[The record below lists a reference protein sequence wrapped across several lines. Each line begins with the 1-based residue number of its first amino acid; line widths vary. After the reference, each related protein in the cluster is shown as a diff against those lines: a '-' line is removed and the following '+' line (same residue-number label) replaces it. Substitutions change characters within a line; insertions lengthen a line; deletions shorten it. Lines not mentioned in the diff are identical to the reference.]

1 MDNASLA
8 RQERIGRIAG
18 YAGLVFVV
26 LVIGLPMFWMLSS
39 SLKTLAEI
47 RSFPPQWIPSNPQWS
62 NYEDAWNSVPF
73 GRFYL
78 NSLIITVGGASL
90 QIING
95 TLCAYAFAFLK
106 FPFKNYIFLLV
117 LAALMVP
124 GEVVILPNFLFF
136 GNTVRDWFGLETNW
150 INTYQAIILPGAA
163 TAFGTFLMR
172 QGFMGLPRDVLDA
185 AKVDGAG
192 HLRTM
197 FGIVLPMAKPI
208 VITFALISVVNKW
221 NDYLWP
227 LVIARPTAM
236 RPDELRPIT
245 VGVRLLFDA
254 EGNNNWG
261 VIMAGTTFVVLPL
274 IIVYIFAQRF
284 IIDGLTAG
292 ATKG

>member
-1 MDNASLA
+1 MASASSLS
-8 RQERIGRIAG
+8 RQQLNGRIAG
-18 YAGLVFVV
+18 YIGMILVL
-26 LVIGLPMFWMLSS
+26 LVIGLPMFWMLSG
-39 SLKTLAEI
+39 SLKTLREI
-47 RSFPPQWIPSNPQWS
+47 YTFPPEWIPLNPQWS
-62 NYEDAWNSVPF
+62 NYREAWNTVPF
-73 GRFYL
+73 DRFYL
-78 NSLIITVGGASL
+78 NSLIITVAGASL

-106 FPFKNYIFLLV
+106 FPFKNVLFMVV

-124 GEVVILPNFLFF
+124 SEVVILPNFLFF
-136 GNTVRDWFGLETNW
+136 GNTVRDWFGLEKNW
-150 INTYQAIILPGAA
+150 TNTYQAIVLPGAA

-172 QGFMGLPRDVLDA
+172 QGFKGLPRDVLDA

-227 LVIARPTAM
+227 LIITRTVEM
-236 RPDELRPIT
+236 RPIT
-245 VGVRLLFDA
+245 VGVRLLYDA

-274 IIVYIFAQRF
+274 IVVYVLAQRF
-284 IIDGLTAG
+284 IIEGLTAG

>member
-1 MDNASLA
+1 VL
-8 RQERIGRIAG
+8 
-18 YAGLVFVV
+18 VV
-26 LVIGLPMFWMLSS
+26 LIIGAPLFWMLSS
-39 SLKTLAEI
+39 SLKTLQEI
-47 RSFPPQWIPSNPQWS
+47 YTFPPQWVPTSPQWS
-62 NYEDAWNSVPF
+62 NYREAWNSVPF
-73 GRFYL
+73 GRFYI
-78 NSLIITVGGASL
+78 NSIIITFFGSAL
-90 QIING
+90 QIICG
-95 TLCAYAFAFLK
+95 TLCAYAFAFLS
-106 FPFKNYIFLLV
+106 FPGKNWLFLLV

-124 GEVVILPNFLFF
+124 QEVVILPNFLFF
-136 GNTVRDWFGLETNW
+136 GNTVREWFGLENNW
-150 INTYQAIILPGAA
+150 VNTYQAIILPGAA

-197 FGIVLPMAKPI
+197 FGVVLPMAKPI
-208 VITFALISVVNKW
+208 VITFAMISVVNKW

-227 LVIARPTAM
+227 LIITRTLEM
-236 RPDELRPIT
+236 RPIT

-284 IIDGLTAG
+284 IIAGLTAG

>member
-1 MDNASLA
+1 MDRLS
-8 RQERIGRIAG
+8 QSQQQRISTAIS
-18 YAGLVFVV
+18 YVGLVFVV
-26 LVIGLPMFWMLSS
+26 LVIGMPMFWMLSS
-39 SLKTLAEI
+39 SLKTLGQI
-47 RSFPPQWIPSNPQWS
+47 YTFPPQWIPTDPQWG
-62 NYEDAWNSVPF
+62 NYKEAWNSVPF
-73 GRFYL
+73 GRFYV
-78 NSLIITVGGASL
+78 NSLIITVAGASL

-106 FPFKNYIFLLV
+106 FPFKNVLFLLV

-136 GNTVRDWFGLETNW
+136 GNTVREWFNLDDNW
-150 INTYQAIILPGAA
+150 VNTYQAIVLPGAA

-192 HLRTM
+192 HFRTM

-208 VITFALISVVNKW
+208 VITFALISIVNKW

-227 LVIARPTAM
+227 LIITRTVEM
-236 RPDELRPIT
+236 RPIT
-245 VGVRLLFDA
+245 VGVRLLYDA

>member
-1 MDNASLA
+1 MDSASLA
-8 RQERIGRIAG
+8 RQQRIGKAG
-18 YAGLVFVV
+18 GYLGLAVVV
-26 LVIGLPMFWMLSS
+26 LIIGLPMFWMLSS
-39 SLKTLAEI
+39 SLKTLREI
-47 RSFPPQWIPSNPQWS
+47 YTFPPQWIPSDPQWS
-62 NYEDAWNSVPF
+62 NYREAWNTVPF
-73 GRFYL
+73 GRFYI
-78 NSLIITVGGASL
+78 NSIIITVFGAGL

-106 FPFKNYIFLLV
+106 FPFKNVLFLFV

-136 GNTVRDWFGLETNW
+136 GNTIRDWFGLENNW
-150 INTYQAIILPGAA
+150 VNTYQAIVLPGGA

-172 QGFMGLPRDVLDA
+172 QGFMTLPRDVLDA

-192 HLRTM
+192 HVRTM

-208 VITFALISVVNKW
+208 VITFGLIAVVNKW

-227 LVIARPTAM
+227 LVITRTTEM
-236 RPDELRPIT
+236 RPIT

-274 IIVYIFAQRF
+274 IIVYIFSQRF

>member
-1 MDNASLA
+1 MGNFSLS
-8 RQERIGRIAG
+8 QQKRIGQIAS
-18 YAGLVFVV
+18 YTGLILV
-26 LVIGLPMFWMLSS
+26 LLIIGLPIFWMLSS
-39 SLKTLAEI
+39 SLKSLREI
-47 RSFPPQWIPSNPQWS
+47 YTFPPQWVPTNPKWS
-62 NYEDAWNSVPF
+62 NYQEAWNSVPF
-73 GRFYL
+73 ARFYL
-78 NSLIITVGGASL
+78 NSIIITAAGASL

-106 FPFKNYIFLLV
+106 FPGKNWLFLLI

-124 GEVVILPNFLFF
+124 GEVVILPNFIFF
-136 GNTVRDWFGLETNW
+136 GNTVRDWFGLDNNW

-163 TAFGTFLMR
+163 TAFGTFLLR
-172 QGFMGLPRDVLDA
+172 QGFMGLPKDVLDA

-197 FGIVLPMAKPI
+197 FGIVLPMAKPM
-208 VITFALISVVNKW
+208 VITFAMISVVNKW

-227 LVIARPTAM
+227 LIITRTVEM
-236 RPDELRPIT
+236 RPIT
-245 VGVRLLFDA
+245 VGVRLLYDA

-274 IIVYIFAQRF
+274 IVVYIFAQRF
-284 IIDGLTAG
+284 IIAGLTAG

>member
-1 MDNASLA
+1 MDSPSLS
-8 RQERIGRIAG
+8 RQNRIGQFAS
-18 YAGLVFVV
+18 YAGLILVV
-26 LVIGLPMFWMLSS
+26 IIIGLPMFWMLSS
-39 SLKTLAEI
+39 SLKALNEI
-47 RSFPPQWIPSNPQWS
+47 YTFPPQWIPADPKWE
-62 NYEDAWNSVPF
+62 NYREAWNAVPF

-78 NSLIITVGGASL
+78 NSIIITVAGSAL

-106 FPFKNYIFLLV
+106 FPAKNWLFLVV

-136 GNTVRDWFGLETNW
+136 GNTVRDWFGLEKNW
-150 INTYQAIILPGAA
+150 INTYQAIVLPGAA

-172 QGFMGLPRDVLDA
+172 QGFMGLPKDVLDA

-208 VITFALISVVNKW
+208 VITFGLISVVNKW

-227 LVIARPTAM
+227 LVITRTVEM
-236 RPDELRPIT
+236 KPIT
-245 VGVRLLFDA
+245 VGLRFLFDS

-274 IIVYIFAQRF
+274 LIVYVFAQRF

>member
-1 MDNASLA
+1 MDRLSQSQQQRISNIASYLGMA
-8 RQERIGRIAG
+8 
-18 YAGLVFVV
+18 LVVV
-26 LVIGLPMFWMLSS
+26 IIGLPMFWMLSS
-39 SLKTLAEI
+39 SLKTLGQI
-47 RSFPPQWIPSNPQWS
+47 YTFPPQWIPSNPQWS
-62 NYEDAWNSVPF
+62 NYKEAWNTVPF
-73 GRFYL
+73 GRFYI
-78 NSLIITVGGASL
+78 NSLIITAAGASL

-106 FPFKNYIFLLV
+106 FPFKNVLFLLV

-136 GNTVRDWFGLETNW
+136 GNKIREWFNLDDNW
-150 INTYQAIILPGAA
+150 INTYQAIVLPGAA

-208 VITFALISVVNKW
+208 VITFALISIVNKW

-227 LVIARPTAM
+227 LIITRTIEM
-236 RPDELRPIT
+236 RPIT
-245 VGVRLLFDA
+245 VGVRLLYDA

-274 IIVYIFAQRF
+274 IVVYVFAQRF

>member
-1 MDNASLA
+1 MDRSSLA
-8 RQERIGRIAG
+8 REETINRWAA
-18 YAGLVFVV
+18 YAGLVVV
-26 LVIGLPMFWMLSS
+26 LVIIGLPMFWMLSS
-39 SLKTLAEI
+39 SLKTLKEI
-47 RSFPPQWIPSNPQWS
+47 YTFPPQWIPTSPKWS
-62 NYEDAWNSVPF
+62 NYEEAWNAVPF
-73 GRFYL
+73 GRFYI
-78 NSLIITVGGASL
+78 NSIIITIAGAAL

-106 FPFKNYIFLLV
+106 FPAKNWLFLIV

-124 GEVVILPNFLFF
+124 QEVVILPNFLFF
-136 GNTVRDWFGLETNW
+136 GNTVRDWFGLEKNW
-150 INTYQAIILPGAA
+150 INTYQAIVLPGAA

-197 FGIVLPMAKPI
+197 FGVVLPMAKPI
-208 VITFALISVVNKW
+208 VITFAMISVVNKW

-227 LVIARPTAM
+227 LVITRTEEM
-236 RPDELRPIT
+236 RPIT
-245 VGVRLLFDA
+245 VGVRLLFDS

-261 VIMAGTTFVVLPL
+261 VIMAGTTYVVLPL
-274 IIVYIFAQRF
+274 LIVYVFAQRF
-284 IIDGLTAG
+284 IIEGLTAG

>member
-1 MDNASLA
+1 MDRLSLA
-8 RQERIGRIAG
+8 QQRRIGQVAS
-18 YAGLVFVV
+18 YAGLALVV
-26 LVIGLPMFWMLSS
+26 IIIGLPLFWMLTS
-39 SLKTLAEI
+39 SLKTLQQI
-47 RSFPPQWIPSNPQWS
+47 YTFPPRWIPTDPQWS
-62 NYEDAWNSVPF
+62 NYREAWNAVPF
-73 GRFYL
+73 GRFYV
-78 NSLIITVGGASL
+78 NSIIITVAGAGL

-106 FPFKNYIFLLV
+106 FPFKNVLFLLV

-136 GNTVRDWFGLETNW
+136 GNTVRDWFGLEKNW
-150 INTYQAIILPGAA
+150 VNTYQAIVLPGAA

-185 AKVDGAG
+185 ARVDGAG

-197 FGIVLPMAKPI
+197 FGVVLPMAKPI
-208 VITFALISVVNKW
+208 VITFAMISIVNKW
-221 NDYLWP
+221 NEYLWP
-227 LVIARPTAM
+227 LIITRTVEM
-236 RPDELRPIT
+236 RPIT

-261 VIMAGTTFVVLPL
+261 VIMAGTTYVVMPL
-274 IIVYIFAQRF
+274 IIVYVFAQRF

>member
-1 MDNASLA
+1 MHSPSMA
-8 RQERIGRIAG
+8 RQQRIGDLAG
-18 YAGLVFVV
+18 YIGMAFVV

-39 SLKTLAEI
+39 SLKTLNEI
-47 RSFPPQWIPSNPQWS
+47 YTFPPQWIPTNPRWS
-62 NYEDAWNSVPF
+62 NYSEAWNAVPF
-73 GRFYL
+73 GRFYI
-78 NSLIITVGGASL
+78 NSIIITVAGASL

-106 FPFKNYIFLLV
+106 FPGKNWLFLIV

-136 GNTVRDWFGLETNW
+136 GNTVRDWFGLEDNW
-150 INTYQAIILPGAA
+150 INTYQAIVLPGAA

-208 VITFALISVVNKW
+208 VITFAMISVVNKW

-227 LVIARPTAM
+227 LVITRTVEM
-236 RPDELRPIT
+236 KPIT
-245 VGVRLLFDA
+245 VGVRFLFDS

-274 IIVYIFAQRF
+274 LIVYVFAQRF

>member
-8 RQERIGRIAG
+8 RQKRLGQVAS
-18 YAGLVFVV
+18 YAGLGLVV
-26 LVIGLPMFWMLSS
+26 LVIGMPMFWMLSS
-39 SLKTLAEI
+39 SLKTLQEI
-47 RSFPPQWIPSNPQWS
+47 YTFPPQWIPTNPQWS
-62 NYEDAWNSVPF
+62 NYREAWNTVPF
-73 GRFYL
+73 GRFYI
-78 NSLIITVGGASL
+78 NSIIITVFGAGL
-90 QIING
+90 QIICG

-106 FPFKNYIFLLV
+106 FPGKNWLFLLV

-136 GNTVRDWFGLETNW
+136 GNTVRDWFGLEGNW
-150 INTYQAIILPGAA
+150 INTYQAVVLPGAA

-208 VITFALISVVNKW
+208 VITFALISIVNKW

-227 LVIARPTAM
+227 LIITRTVEM
-236 RPDELRPIT
+236 RPIT
-245 VGVRLLFDA
+245 VGVRLLYDA

>member
-1 MDNASLA
+1 MRNSSKQFDPGKL
-8 RQERIGRIAG
+8 AG
-18 YAGLVFVV
+18 YLGMALVT
-26 LVIGLPMFWMLSS
+26 LVIGLPIFWMLSS
-39 SLKTLAEI
+39 SLKDLNEI
-47 RSFPPQWIPSNPQWS
+47 YRFPPEWLPSDPKWE
-62 NYEDAWNSVPF
+62 NYKEAWTSVPF

-78 NSLIITVGGASL
+78 NSAIITVFGAGL
-90 QIING
+90 QIICG

-106 FPFKNYIFLLV
+106 FPGKNILFLAV

-124 GEVVILPNFLFF
+124 TEVVILPNFLFF
-136 GNTVRDWFGLETNW
+136 GNVVRDWFGLEENW
-150 INTYQAIILPGAA
+150 VNTYQAIILPGAA

-172 QGFMGLPRDVLDA
+172 QGFLTLPRDVLDA

-208 VITFALISVVNKW
+208 VITFAMISIVNKW

-227 LVIARPTAM
+227 LVITRT
-236 RPDELRPIT
+236 DEMRPIT

-261 VIMAGTTFVVLPL
+261 VIMAGTSFVVIPLL
-274 IIVYIFAQRF
+274 IIYVFLQKYIIA
-284 IIDGLTAG
+284 GLTAG

>member
-1 MDNASLA
+1 MDNPSLS
-8 RQERIGRIAG
+8 RQNLKGEIAG
-18 YAGLVFVV
+18 YVGLAFVV
-26 LVIGLPMFWMLSS
+26 IVIGLPMFWMLSS
-39 SLKTLAEI
+39 SLKTLNEI
-47 RSFPPQWIPSNPQWS
+47 YTFPPQWIPTSPQWA
-62 NYEDAWNSVPF
+62 NYSEAWNAVPF

-78 NSLIITVGGASL
+78 NSIIITVAGAGL
-90 QIING
+90 QIVNG

-106 FPFKNYIFLLV
+106 FPGKNWLFLLV

-136 GNTVRDWFGLETNW
+136 GNTVRDWFGLEENW
-150 INTYQAIILPGAA
+150 INTYQAIVLPGAA

-208 VITFALISVVNKW
+208 VITFAMISVVNKW

-227 LVIARPTAM
+227 LVITRTVEMKPV
-236 RPDELRPIT
+236 T
-245 VGVRLLFDA
+245 VGLRFLFDS

-274 IIVYIFAQRF
+274 LIVYVFAQRF

>member
-1 MDNASLA
+1 MDRLSQSQQQRISNIASYLGMA
-8 RQERIGRIAG
+8 
-18 YAGLVFVV
+18 LVVV
-26 LVIGLPMFWMLSS
+26 IIGLPMFWMLSS
-39 SLKTLAEI
+39 SLKTLGQI
-47 RSFPPQWIPSNPQWS
+47 YTFPPQWIPSNPQWS
-62 NYEDAWNSVPF
+62 NYKEAWSTVPF
-73 GRFYL
+73 GRFYI
-78 NSLIITVGGASL
+78 NSLIITAAGASL

-106 FPFKNYIFLLV
+106 FPFKNVLFLLV

-136 GNTVRDWFGLETNW
+136 GNKIREWFNLDDNW
-150 INTYQAIILPGAA
+150 INTYQAIVLPGAA

-208 VITFALISVVNKW
+208 VITFALISIVNKW

-227 LVIARPTAM
+227 LIITRTIEM
-236 RPDELRPIT
+236 RPIT
-245 VGVRLLFDA
+245 VGVRLLYDA

-274 IIVYIFAQRF
+274 IVVYVFAQRF

>member
-1 MDNASLA
+1 MDNPSLS
-8 RQERIGRIAG
+8 RQNLKGEIAG
-18 YAGLVFVV
+18 YVGLAFVV
-26 LVIGLPMFWMLSS
+26 IVIGLPMFWMLSS
-39 SLKTLAEI
+39 SLKTLNEI
-47 RSFPPQWIPSNPQWS
+47 YTFPPQWIPTSPQWA
-62 NYEDAWNSVPF
+62 NYSEAWNAVPF

-78 NSLIITVGGASL
+78 NSIIITVAGAGL
-90 QIING
+90 QIVNG

-106 FPFKNYIFLLV
+106 FPGKNWIFLLV

-136 GNTVRDWFGLETNW
+136 GNTVRDWFGLEENW
-150 INTYQAIILPGAA
+150 INTYQAIVLPGAA

-208 VITFALISVVNKW
+208 VITFAMISVVNKW

-227 LVIARPTAM
+227 LVITRTVEM
-236 RPDELRPIT
+236 KPIT
-245 VGVRLLFDA
+245 VGVRFLFDS

-274 IIVYIFAQRF
+274 LIVYVFAQRF

>member
-1 MDNASLA
+1 MDRLSQSQQQKVSNAVSYLGLA
-8 RQERIGRIAG
+8 
-18 YAGLVFVV
+18 FVV
-26 LVIGLPMFWMLSS
+26 LVIGMPMFWMLSS
-39 SLKTLAEI
+39 SLKTLGQI
-47 RSFPPQWIPSNPQWS
+47 YTFPPQWIPTDPQWV
-62 NYEDAWNSVPF
+62 NYKEAWNSVPF
-73 GRFYL
+73 GRFYV
-78 NSLIITVGGASL
+78 NSLIITAAGASL

-106 FPFKNYIFLLV
+106 FPFKNVLFLLV

-136 GNTVRDWFGLETNW
+136 GNKVREWFSLDDNW
-150 INTYQAIILPGAA
+150 VNTYQAIVLPGAA
-163 TAFGTFLMR
+163 TAFGTFLLR

-192 HLRTM
+192 HMRTM

-208 VITFALISVVNKW
+208 VITFALISIVNKW

-227 LVIARPTAM
+227 LIITRTVEM
-236 RPDELRPIT
+236 RPIT
-245 VGVRLLFDA
+245 VGVRLLYDA

-274 IIVYIFAQRF
+274 IIVYVFAQRF

>member
-1 MDNASLA
+1 MDNLSLTQQKRVGQAASYIGLA
-8 RQERIGRIAG
+8 
-18 YAGLVFVV
+18 LVVII
-26 LVIGLPMFWMLSS
+26 IGLPMFWMLTS
-39 SLKTLAEI
+39 SLKTLQEI
-47 RSFPPQWIPSNPQWS
+47 YTFPPKWIPTDPQWS
-62 NYEDAWNSVPF
+62 NYREAWNAVPF
-73 GRFYL
+73 ARFYL
-78 NSLIITVGGASL
+78 NSIIITFFGAGL
-90 QIING
+90 QIVNG

-106 FPFKNYIFLLV
+106 FPFKNVLFLLV

-136 GNTVRDWFGLETNW
+136 GNTVRDWFGLEGNW
-150 INTYQAIILPGAA
+150 VNTYQAIILPGGA
-163 TAFGTFLMR
+163 TAFGTFLLR

-192 HLRTM
+192 HMRTM

-208 VITFALISVVNKW
+208 VITFAMIAIVNKW

-227 LVIARPTAM
+227 LIITRTVEM
-236 RPDELRPIT
+236 RPIT
-245 VGVRLLFDA
+245 VGVRLLYDA

-274 IIVYIFAQRF
+274 IIVYVFAQRF

>member
-1 MDNASLA
+1 MASLSV
-8 RQERIGRIAG
+8 QQQKQLGKVGG
-18 YAGLVFVV
+18 YAGLVALT
-26 LVIGLPMFWMLSS
+26 LVIGMPMFWMLSS
-39 SLKTLAEI
+39 SLKTLSQI
-47 RSFPPQWIPSNPQWS
+47 YTFPPKWIPTDPQWG
-62 NYEDAWNSVPF
+62 NFKEAWNSVPF
-73 GRFYL
+73 GRFYI
-78 NSLIITVGGASL
+78 NSFIITIAGASL
-90 QIING
+90 QLVNG
-95 TLCAYAFAFLK
+95 VLCAYAFAFLK
-106 FPFKNYIFLLV
+106 FPFKNWLFMFVI
-117 LAALMVP
+117 AALMVP

-172 QGFMGLPRDVLDA
+172 QGFMGLPKDVLDA

-192 HLRTM
+192 HMRTM

-208 VITFALISVVNKW
+208 VVTFGLISVVNKW

-227 LVIARPTAM
+227 LIITRTVEM
-236 RPDELRPIT
+236 RPIT
-245 VGVRLLFDA
+245 VGVRLLYDA

-261 VIMAGTTFVVLPL
+261 VVMAGTCFVVVPL
-274 IIVYIFAQRF
+274 LIVYLFAQRY

>member
-1 MDNASLA
+1 MGSSSLA
-8 RQERIGRIAG
+8 NQQRMGKYAA
-18 YAGLVFVV
+18 YAGMVLVV
-26 LVIGLPMFWMLSS
+26 LVIGLPLFWMLTS
-39 SLKTLAEI
+39 SLKTLREI
-47 RSFPPQWIPSNPQWS
+47 YTFPPQWIPTNPQWS
-62 NYEDAWNSVPF
+62 NYKDAWQSVPF
-73 GRFYL
+73 GRFYV
-78 NSLIITVGGASL
+78 NSLIITFFGASL

-106 FPFKNYIFLLV
+106 FPGKNYLFLLI

-136 GNTVRDWFGLETNW
+136 GNVVRDWFNLDKNW
-150 INTYQAIILPGAA
+150 VNTYQAIILPGAA

-172 QGFMGLPRDVLDA
+172 QGFMGLPKDVLDA

-208 VITFALISVVNKW
+208 VITFAMISIVNKW

-227 LVIARPTAM
+227 LIITRTTNM
-236 RPDELRPIT
+236 RPIT

-274 IIVYIFAQRF
+274 IVVYVFAQRF